1 MLRILFI
8 SNQVTFFGEWSV
20 DAGSP
25 RREFFRLLVHQ
36 AADTLLRGEN
46 VKFFSTNVPAIV
58 VCSIVLSIT
67 KCSNIH
73 FLTYL
78 FIGFIR
84 LLLLMWWIVPYNKV
98 HVCTNTSAEFCIQ

>member
-8 SNQVTFFGEWSV
+8 STQVTFFGELSV
-20 DAGSP
+20 DAGGP

-67 KCSNIH
+67 KCRNIH
-73 FLTYL
+73 FSISVY
-78 FIGFIR
+78 R
-84 LLLLMWWIVPYNKV
+84 LNQIVAFDV
-98 HVCTNTSAEFCIQ
+98 VDCSV

>member
-8 SNQVTFFGEWSV
+8 STQLHFLVNSV
-20 DAGSP
+20 DAGGP

-67 KCSNIH
+67 KCSK
-73 FLTYL
+73 
-78 FIGFIR
+78 IR
-84 LLLLMWWIVPYNKV
+84 FSTCRLQALSD
-98 HVCTNTSAEFCIQ
+98 CCF